1 MNDAPIPTVR
11 RLTSVSERQIAEL
24 GELLIDCVAGG
35 APVTF
40 MHPVS
45 PVKAEAFWRGV
56 AAGVADGSRALLV
69 AEDESGVVGTVML
82 VLDLPENQPHRADL
96 AKMLVHRRAR
106 RRGLGAALMRAAEA
120 TALACGRTLVVLDTA
135 TGSDAERL
143 YARLGWQR
151 VGEIPDFSLRPH
163 GGMTA
168 TTYFYR
174 VLPGEADGDG
184 DGDAT

>member
-1 MNDAPIPTVR
+1 MSDSPTPAIR
-11 RLTSVSERQIAEL
+11 RLSAVSERQIGEL

-45 PVKAEAFWRGV
+45 PGKAEAFWRS
-56 AAGVADGSRALLV
+56 VADGVAEGRRGLLV
-69 AEDESGVVGTVML
+69 AEDESGIVGTVML

-106 RRGLGAALMRAAEA
+106 RRGLGTALMRAAEE
-120 TALACGRTLVVLDTA
+120 LASECGRTLLVLDTA

-143 YARLGWQR
+143 YASLGWQR
-151 VGEIPDFSLRPH
+151 VGEIPSFSLRPQ

-168 TTYFYR
+168 TTFFYR
-174 VLPGEADGDG
+174 QLSG
-184 DGDAT
+184 

>member
-1 MNDAPIPTVR
+1 
-11 RLTSVSERQIAEL
+11 
-24 GELLIDCVAGG
+24 
-35 APVTF
+35 

-45 PVKAEAFWRGV
+45 PARAEAFWRGV

-69 AEDESGVVGTVML
+69 AEDEGGVVGTVML
-82 VLDLPENQPHRADL
+82 LLDLPENQPHRADL
-96 AKMLVHRRAR
+96 AKMLVHSRAR
-106 RRGLGAALMRAAEA
+106 RRGLGTALMRAAEA
-120 TALACGRTLVVLDTA
+120 TAVECGRTLLVLDTA

-151 VGEIPDFSLRPH
+151 VGEIPGFSLRPH

-174 VLPGEADGDG
+174 ELPGAPGV
-184 DGDAT
+184 GDAT